1 MKDKTCRMG
10 VWESKRYCRSSKS
23 ISTIHSLLPNSVNS
37 AFLQRSMCVVFG
49 YYWCII
55 WVWEG
60 WGGKEGRWVGS
71 FLLKL
76 GLIGEMK
83 QWKEQTTNDL
93 VLCPKYFI
101 FSQNVIGNLNKDCER
116 LFRSCECL
124 KLISHGVPCLSLMLF
139 PTKD

>member
-1 MKDKTCRMG
+1 MYYLGVGGMG
-10 VWESKRYCRSSKS
+10 
-23 ISTIHSLLPNSVNS
+23 
-37 AFLQRSMCVVFG
+37 
-49 YYWCII
+49 
-55 WVWEG
+55 WEG
-60 WGGKEGRWVGS
+60 REMGRIV
-71 FLLKL
+71 FVK
-76 GLIGEMK
+76 IGPDRGNETM
-83 QWKEQTTNDL
+83 ERTTNDL